1 MWDIFIDV
9 GTGII
14 EWLLQRG
21 SDSDERTKRFPT
33 PNERAQKRRRIS
45 RKKTVASPSDGK
57 SADGRR
63 DDRDNVDVL
72 RVGP

>member
-9 GTGII
+9 GVGVI
-14 EWLLQRG
+14 EWLLQRR
-21 SDSDERTKRFPT
+21 SDSDKRSKRFPT
-33 PNERAQKRRRIS
+33 PNERAQKRRRVS
-45 RKKTVASPSDGK
+45 RKKTMASPSDGN

-63 DDRDNVDVL
+63 NDRDNVDVL